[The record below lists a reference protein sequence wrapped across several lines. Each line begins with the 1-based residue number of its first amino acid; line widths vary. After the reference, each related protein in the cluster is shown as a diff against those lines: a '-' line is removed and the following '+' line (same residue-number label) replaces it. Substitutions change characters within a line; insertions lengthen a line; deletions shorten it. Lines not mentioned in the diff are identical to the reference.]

1 MALNPKQ
8 AAAGVAAVLAAAA
21 IAVPLIAEREGYVPR
36 GYPDPGV
43 GAELPTGCW
52 GHTGGVEIGKV
63 YTPEQC
69 VKWLAEDAV
78 KHGLEIAPCLPPD
91 LPQDTRAAFIS
102 FAFNIGSARFC
113 SSGVSARAR
122 GGDLAG
128 ACADL
133 SKWVFAGKVKLP
145 GLVTR
150 RAAERALCEKGL
162 G

>member
-1 MALNPKQ
+1 MQ
-8 AAAGVAAVLAAAA
+8 
-21 IAVPLIAEREGYVPR
+21 
-36 GYPDPGV
+36 PGV
-43 GAELPTGCW
+43 L
-52 GHTGGVEIGKV
+52 GKR
-63 YTPEQC
+63 YTEEQC
-69 VKWLAEDAV
+69 VQLLAQDAV
-78 KHGLEIAPCLPPD
+78 KHGLEIAPCLPAE

-113 SSGVSARAR
+113 SSGVSSKARA
-122 GGDLAG
+122 GDLAG